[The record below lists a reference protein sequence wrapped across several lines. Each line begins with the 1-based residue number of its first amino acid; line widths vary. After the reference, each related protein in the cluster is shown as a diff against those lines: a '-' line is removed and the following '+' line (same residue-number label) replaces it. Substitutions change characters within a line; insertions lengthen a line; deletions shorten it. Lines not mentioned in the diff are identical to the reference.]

1 MRILMLAQFF
11 PPDIGGEERH
21 VQNLAA
27 QLVGRGHDV
36 AVATHAVPGL
46 PEREVLDTG
55 VRVHRIPTSAMRLP
69 GVYSSARQHH
79 PPMPDPSAVRA
90 LGAVLDTERPDVVH
104 AHNWIVNSVLPVL
117 RRHGRRYPLVMT
129 LHDYS
134 QVCSTKRLMRDGV
147 VCAGPS
153 ARCLPCAT
161 KHYGPLVGPATVAAT
176 AAMRPWKAR
185 AADHVVSVSHSVAQR
200 NGVAAWPNSTV
211 VPNFIPDSLLTREAD
226 PAAPKL
232 PSEAADLVGR
242 DYLLFVGDLSPDKG
256 LAPLLTA
263 YESLGEDR
271 PALLMVGRPGPG
283 TPTDLPDGAR
293 ICESW
298 AHEDVLEA
306 FAGCRVA
313 VLPSVWPDP
322 CPTTVLEAMA
332 SGRPVVTTAIGGM
345 LDMVVPEE
353 TGLLVPPDDAD
364 ALSAA
369 IRRVL
374 DDPDLARALGAGG
387 RERVTKF
394 TASAVAQ
401 RLEDI
406 YRSVVAGRGADD
418 AELMEGHLAR

>member
-21 VQNLAA
+21 VQNLGAA
-27 QLVGRGHDV
+27 LVARGHDV

-46 PEREVLDTG
+46 PLHEVLPSG
-55 VRVHRIPTSAMRLP
+55 VRVHRIPTAAMRLP
-69 GVYSSARQHH
+69 GVYASARQHH
-79 PPMPDPSAVRA
+79 PPMPDPEAARA
-90 LGAVLDTERPDVVH
+90 LRRVLAAERPDVVH

-117 RRHGRRYPLVMT
+117 GRGAERYPLVLT

-134 QVCSTKRLMRDGV
+134 QVCATKRLMRDGK

-153 ARCLPCAT
+153 ARCLPCASA
-161 KHYGPLVGPATVAAT
+161 HYGPLTGPAIAAAT

-200 NGVAAWPNSTV
+200 NGVDAWANSSV
-211 VPNFIPDSLLTREAD
+211 VPNFVPDELLTRVSD
-226 PAAPKL
+226 PAAPRL
-232 PSEAADLVGR
+232 PAEAGDLIGR
-242 DYLLFVGDLSPDKG
+242 DYLFFAGDLSPDKG
-256 LAPLLTA
+256 LAPLLAA
-263 YESLGEDR
+263 YESLGPDR

-283 TPTDLPDGAR
+283 TPTDLPKGAR
-293 ICESW
+293 ICREW

-306 FAGCRVA
+306 FAGCRAA

-345 LDMVVPEE
+345 LDMVVPDES
-353 TGLLVPPDDAD
+353 GLLVAPDDAD
-364 ALSAA
+364 ALGAA

-374 DDPDLARALGAGG
+374 ADPDLATRLGRAG
-387 RERVTKF
+387 RERVTHF
-394 TASAVAQ
+394 TASAVAA

-406 YRSVVAGRGADD
+406 YYTVAAGRAGTP
-418 AELMEGHLAR
+418 ELLEGQTTR

>member
-21 VQNLAA
+21 VQNLSAR
-27 QLVGRGHDV
+27 LVARGHDV

-46 PEREVLDTG
+46 PEREVLASG
-55 VRVHRIPTSAMRLP
+55 VRVHRIPTSAMRIP
-69 GVYSSARQHH
+69 RVYSSERQHH
-79 PPMPDPSAVRA
+79 APMPDPEAARA
-90 LGAVLDTERPDVVH
+90 LRRVLDVERPDVVH

-117 RRHGRRYPLVMT
+117 GRGAGRYPLVLT

-134 QVCSTKRLMRDGV
+134 QVCATKRLMRDGSL
-147 VCAGPS
+147 CSGPS

-161 KHYGPLVGPATVAAT
+161 KHYGFLAGPATAAAT

-200 NGVAAWPNSTV
+200 NGVDAWPNSTV
-211 VPNFIPDSLLTREAD
+211 VPNFVPDELLTRESD
-226 PAAPKL
+226 PSALRL
-232 PSEAADLVGR
+232 PTEAADLVGR

-263 YESLGEDR
+263 YESLGPDR

-283 TPTDLPDGAR
+283 TPTDLPEGAR
-293 ICESW
+293 ICREW

-345 LDMVVPEE
+345 LDMVVPNES
-353 TGLLVPPDDAD
+353 GLLVPPDDAH
-364 ALSAA
+364 ALAGA

-374 DDPDLARALGAGG
+374 NDPDLAARLGRGG
-387 RERVTKF
+387 RERVTTF
-394 TASAVAQ
+394 TASAVAA

-406 YRSVVAGRGADD
+406 YSSVAASRA
-418 AELMEGHLAR
+418 ASPELMEGQLTR